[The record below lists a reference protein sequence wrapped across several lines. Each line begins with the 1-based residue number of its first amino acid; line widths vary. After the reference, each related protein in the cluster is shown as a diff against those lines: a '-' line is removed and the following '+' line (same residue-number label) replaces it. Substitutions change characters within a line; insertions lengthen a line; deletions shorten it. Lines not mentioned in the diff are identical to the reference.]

1 MENIVGIFDS
11 RTQAEKAV
19 TQLYQAGIPVDRI
32 TLLAPGASEAELNAV
47 RTTEAEQP
55 GMGKA
60 LGATVGGAIGVAG
73 GAPLAAAA
81 ASFFIP
87 GVGPVIAAGLLGAAI
102 LGVTGAVGGAK
113 AGEALEEGIADGLP
127 HDELYLYED
136 AIRKG
141 HSVVIAFAE
150 GDEQAEKGRQILAQA
165 GSESIDAARER
176 WWIGLR
182 DAEEEQYAE
191 PDRDFTTDEQ
201 TYRRGFE
208 QALHPKLRGK
218 AYDEA
223 LKTLKQAQDEEAF
236 RRGYERGQDYY
247 RSLKDKY
254 RE

>member
-1 MENIVGIFDS
+1 MESIVGIFES
-11 RTQAEKAV
+11 HTQAEKAV
-19 TQLYQAGIPVDRI
+19 MQLYQAGTPVDRI
-32 TLLAPGASEAELNAV
+32 TLLAPGASEAQLNAV
-47 RTTEAEQP
+47 RTTETEQP

-73 GAPLAAAA
+73 GASLAGA

-127 HDELYLYED
+127 HDELFLYED

-141 HSVVIAFAE
+141 RSVVIAFAE
-150 GDEQAEKGRQILAQA
+150 GAEQAEKERQVLAQSGA
-165 GSESIDAARER
+165 ESIDAARER

-182 DAEEEQYAE
+182 DAEEEQYTE
-191 PDRDFTTDEQ
+191 PDRDFATDEQ

-218 AYDEA
+218 SYDEA
-223 LKTLKQAQDEEAF
+223 LKILKEAQDEEAF
-236 RRGYERGQDYY
+236 RRGYERGQNY
-247 RSLKDKY
+247 
-254 RE
+254 